1 METEKKSDD
10 SNQKIG
16 KTIKLD
22 EVHWQIVKG
31 LIPFYGNS
39 EPEVVRTIVTMWIDQ
54 NLGSKTI
61 EKLEELNAIKLN
73 RNIRDIK

>member
-1 METEKKSDD
+1 MRTKKESDD

-22 EVHWQIVKG
+22 EVHWQIVNG

-39 EPEVVRTIVTMWIDQ
+39 EPEVIRTIVMMWINENIGSEAIKKLENLKAI
-54 NLGSKTI
+54 NLGNKN
-61 EKLEELNAIKLN
+61 E
-73 RNIRDIK
+73 R